1 MESYLAINKEQIT
14 DTYTDAFSVIMVSV
28 IITEN

>member
-14 DTYTDAFSVIMVSV
+14 DTYTDAFSVIMVSMCV
-28 IITEN
+28 